1 MKNGRCWIIVNFP
14 PNFFQ
19 HYYSQSTRNVKSGK
33 KFLKN
38 TIDFFLSKCYYASV
52 IVQISHLI
60 HQKEGDTMFEI
71 DSRSRIPIYEQIK
84 NQLITC
90 IRLGI
95 YRADEQ
101 LPSIR
106 SVSLQTGINVNTVK
120 RAFADLE
127 DEGII
132 YTLVGRGS
140 FVSADAADN
149 TSIAEKALK
158 DIEPD
163 IRSLKSKGV
172 SRDSVIELINRI
184 YVEENQN
191 D

>member
-1 MKNGRCWIIVNFP
+1 
-14 PNFFQ
+14 
-19 HYYSQSTRNVKSGK
+19 
-33 KFLKN
+33 
-38 TIDFFLSKCYYASV
+38 
-52 IVQISHLI
+52 
-60 HQKEGDTMFEI
+60 MFEI

-90 IRLGI
+90 IRIGI
-95 YRADEQ
+95 YKADEQ

-140 FVSADAADN
+140 FVSADAAYN
-149 TSIAEKALK
+149 TSIARKALR

-163 IRSLKSKGV
+163 LRSLKSKGV
-172 SRDSVIELINRI
+172 TKDAIIELIDEIFKEDNL
-184 YVEENQN
+184 N

>member
-1 MKNGRCWIIVNFP
+1 
-14 PNFFQ
+14 
-19 HYYSQSTRNVKSGK
+19 
-33 KFLKN
+33 
-38 TIDFFLSKCYYASV
+38 
-52 IVQISHLI
+52 
-60 HQKEGDTMFEI
+60 MFEI

-90 IRLGI
+90 IRIGI
-95 YRADEQ
+95 YKADEQ

-149 TSIAEKALK
+149 TSIALKALR

-163 IRSLKSKGV
+163 LRSLKSKGV
-172 SRDSVIELINRI
+172 TKDSILELIDEIFKEDNL
-184 YVEENQN
+184 N

>member
-1 MKNGRCWIIVNFP
+1 MISCKCDSIDI
-14 PNFFQ
+14 
-19 HYYSQSTRNVKSGK
+19 T
-33 KFLKN
+33 LN
-38 TIDFFLSKCYYASV
+38 T
-52 IVQISHLI
+52 HP
-60 HQKEGDTMFEI
+60 KEGDAMFEI

-95 YRADEQ
+95 YKADEQ

-106 SVSLQTGINVNTVK
+106 SVSTQTGINVNTVK

-132 YTLVGRGS
+132 YSLVGRGS
-140 FVSADAADN
+140 FVASDAANN

-163 IRSLKSKGV
+163 LYSLKSKGV
-172 SRDSVIELINRI
+172 DRDSVIKLINKI
-184 YVEENQN
+184 YEEE
-191 D
+191 

>member
-1 MKNGRCWIIVNFP
+1 
-14 PNFFQ
+14 
-19 HYYSQSTRNVKSGK
+19 
-33 KFLKN
+33 
-38 TIDFFLSKCYYASV
+38 
-52 IVQISHLI
+52 
-60 HQKEGDTMFEI
+60 MFEI

-90 IRLGI
+90 IRIGI
-95 YRADEQ
+95 FKADEQ

-149 TSIAEKALK
+149 TSIARKALR

-163 IRSLKSKGV
+163 LRSLKSKGV
-172 SRDSVIELINRI
+172 TKDAIIELIDEIFKEDNL
-184 YVEENQN
+184 N

>member
-1 MKNGRCWIIVNFP
+1 
-14 PNFFQ
+14 
-19 HYYSQSTRNVKSGK
+19 
-33 KFLKN
+33 
-38 TIDFFLSKCYYASV
+38 
-52 IVQISHLI
+52 
-60 HQKEGDTMFEI
+60 MFEI

-90 IRLGI
+90 IRIGI
-95 YRADEQ
+95 FKADEQ

-149 TSIAEKALK
+149 TSIARKALR

-163 IRSLKSKGV
+163 LRSLKSKGV
-172 SRDSVIELINRI
+172 TKDSILELIDEIFKEDNL
-184 YVEENQN
+184 N

>member
-1 MKNGRCWIIVNFP
+1 
-14 PNFFQ
+14 
-19 HYYSQSTRNVKSGK
+19 
-33 KFLKN
+33 
-38 TIDFFLSKCYYASV
+38 
-52 IVQISHLI
+52 
-60 HQKEGDTMFEI
+60 MFEI

-90 IRLGI
+90 IRIGI
-95 YRADEQ
+95 YKADEQ

-149 TSIAEKALK
+149 TSIARKALR

-163 IRSLKSKGV
+163 LRSLKSKGV
-172 SRDSVIELINRI
+172 TKASILELIDEI
-184 YVEENQN
+184 FEEENQN

>member
-1 MKNGRCWIIVNFP
+1 MKK
-14 PNFFQ
+14 
-19 HYYSQSTRNVKSGK
+19 Y
-33 KFLKN
+33 FLEIS
-38 TIDFFLSKCYYASV
+38 IDFSPDKCYYASV
-52 IVQISHLI
+52 IVQISHLT
-60 HQKEGDTMFEI
+60 HHPKAGDTMFEI

-95 YRADEQ
+95 YKADEQ

-132 YTLVGRGS
+132 YSLVGRGS
-140 FVSADAADN
+140 FVSSNAADN

-163 IRSLKSKGV
+163 LRSLKLKGV
-172 SRDSVIELINRI
+172 NRNAIIELINKI
-184 YVEENQN
+184 YEE
-191 D
+191 DK

>member
-1 MKNGRCWIIVNFP
+1 M
-14 PNFFQ
+14 Q
-19 HYYSQSTRNVKSGK
+19 
-33 KFLKN
+33 L
-38 TIDFFLSKCYYASV
+38 CYYASV

-60 HQKEGDTMFEI
+60 HPKGENAMFEI

-95 YRADEQ
+95 YKAEEQ

-106 SVSLQTGINVNTVK
+106 AISLQTGINVNTVK

-140 FVSADAADN
+140 FVSSDAADN
-149 TSIAEKALK
+149 TSIAEKALR

-163 IRSLKSKGV
+163 LRSLKLKGV
-172 SRDSVIELINRI
+172 DRNSVIELVNKI
-184 YVEENQN
+184 YEEEQ
-191 D
+191 

>member
-1 MKNGRCWIIVNFP
+1 
-14 PNFFQ
+14 
-19 HYYSQSTRNVKSGK
+19 
-33 KFLKN
+33 
-38 TIDFFLSKCYYASV
+38 
-52 IVQISHLI
+52 
-60 HQKEGDTMFEI
+60 MFEI

-90 IRLGI
+90 IRIGI
-95 YRADEQ
+95 YQADEQ

-149 TSIAEKALK
+149 TSIARKALR

-163 IRSLKSKGV
+163 LRSLKSKGV
-172 SRDSVIELINRI
+172 TKDSILELIDEIFKEDNL
-184 YVEENQN
+184 N

>member
-1 MKNGRCWIIVNFP
+1 
-14 PNFFQ
+14 
-19 HYYSQSTRNVKSGK
+19 
-33 KFLKN
+33 
-38 TIDFFLSKCYYASV
+38 
-52 IVQISHLI
+52 
-60 HQKEGDTMFEI
+60 MFEI

-84 NQLITC
+84 NQLITY

-95 YRADEQ
+95 YKPDEQ

-106 SVSLQTGINVNTVK
+106 AVSLQTGINVNTVK

-140 FVSADAADN
+140 FVSSDAADN

-158 DIEPD
+158 DIEPEL
-163 IRSLKSKGV
+163 RSLKSKGV
-172 SRDSVIELINRI
+172 DRNSVIKLINKI
-184 YVEENQN
+184 FEEE
-191 D
+191 

>member
-1 MKNGRCWIIVNFP
+1 
-14 PNFFQ
+14 
-19 HYYSQSTRNVKSGK
+19 
-33 KFLKN
+33 
-38 TIDFFLSKCYYASV
+38 
-52 IVQISHLI
+52 
-60 HQKEGDTMFEI
+60 MFEI

-95 YRADEQ
+95 YKADEQ

-149 TSIAEKALK
+149 TSIAEKALR

-163 IRSLKSKGV
+163 LRSLKSKGV
-172 SRDSVIELINRI
+172 TKDSILELIDEIFKEDNL
-184 YVEENQN
+184 N

>member
-1 MKNGRCWIIVNFP
+1 
-14 PNFFQ
+14 
-19 HYYSQSTRNVKSGK
+19 
-33 KFLKN
+33 
-38 TIDFFLSKCYYASV
+38 
-52 IVQISHLI
+52 
-60 HQKEGDTMFEI
+60 MFEI

-90 IRLGI
+90 IRIGI
-95 YRADEQ
+95 YKAYEQ

-149 TSIAEKALK
+149 TSIARKALR

-163 IRSLKSKGV
+163 LRSLKSKGV
-172 SRDSVIELINRI
+172 TKDSILELIDEIFKEDNL
-184 YVEENQN
+184 N

>member
-1 MKNGRCWIIVNFP
+1 
-14 PNFFQ
+14 
-19 HYYSQSTRNVKSGK
+19 
-33 KFLKN
+33 
-38 TIDFFLSKCYYASV
+38 
-52 IVQISHLI
+52 
-60 HQKEGDTMFEI
+60 MFEI

-90 IRLGI
+90 IRIGI
-95 YRADEQ
+95 YKAAEQ

-149 TSIAEKALK
+149 TSIARKALR

-163 IRSLKSKGV
+163 LRSLKSKGV
-172 SRDSVIELINRI
+172 TKDSILELIDEIFKEDNL
-184 YVEENQN
+184 N

>member
-1 MKNGRCWIIVNFP
+1 
-14 PNFFQ
+14 
-19 HYYSQSTRNVKSGK
+19 
-33 KFLKN
+33 
-38 TIDFFLSKCYYASV
+38 
-52 IVQISHLI
+52 
-60 HQKEGDTMFEI
+60 MFEI

-90 IRLGI
+90 IRIGI
-95 YRADEQ
+95 YKADEQ

-132 YTLVGRGS
+132 YTLVGLGS

-149 TSIAEKALK
+149 TSIARKALR

-163 IRSLKSKGV
+163 LRSLKSKGV
-172 SRDSVIELINRI
+172 TKDAILELIDEIFKEDNL
-184 YVEENQN
+184 N

>member
-1 MKNGRCWIIVNFP
+1 M
-14 PNFFQ
+14 
-19 HYYSQSTRNVKSGK
+19 
-33 KFLKN
+33 
-38 TIDFFLSKCYYASV
+38 

-60 HQKEGDTMFEI
+60 HHPKAGDTMFEI

-95 YRADEQ
+95 YKADEQ

-132 YTLVGRGS
+132 YSLAGRGS
-140 FVSADAADN
+140 FVSPNAADN

-163 IRSLKSKGV
+163 LRSLKSKGV
-172 SRDSVIELINRI
+172 NRNAIIELINKI
-184 YVEENQN
+184 YEE
-191 D
+191 DK

>member
-1 MKNGRCWIIVNFP
+1 MIQLNYR
-14 PNFFQ
+14 
-19 HYYSQSTRNVKSGK
+19 
-33 KFLKN
+33 
-38 TIDFFLSKCYYASV
+38 DSK
-52 IVQISHLI
+52 
-60 HQKEGDTMFEI
+60 
-71 DSRSRIPIYEQIK
+71 PIYEQIK